1 MFKIPKIE
9 NSLKISCRGFSAAE
23 LIVALGVSALIFG
36 IVLSAFGN
44 LFRRESLVASTSAL
58 AEGIRDA
65 RARTLAS
72 VEASQYGVKVDA
84 DRFTF
89 FRGSAF
95 SSSTPGN
102 ETFMFSSW
110 VAASTSIPTI
120 VFERVTGNSSASGT
134 IELYL
139 ATSPAE
145 KKTVRVQSTGLV
157 GIE

>member
-1 MFKIPKIE
+1 MRRSDSK
-9 NSLKISCRGFSAAE
+9 GFSVAE
-23 LIVALGVSALIFG
+23 LLAALGITALIFG
-36 IVLSAFGN
+36 ITLAAFGN
-44 LFRRESLVASTSAL
+44 IARRESLVSSTSAL

-72 VEASQYGVKVDA
+72 VGASQYGVKIDE

-89 FRGSAF
+89 FKGSAF

-102 ETFMFSSW
+102 ETFMFTSW
-110 VAASTSIPTI
+110 VKASTSISSL
-120 VFERVTGNSSASGT
+120 VFERVTGNASASGT
-134 IELYL
+134 IEMYL
-139 ATSPAE
+139 VTSPST